1 MKNFISVAVVIVLLV
16 LASNSLFVIK
26 ETERA
31 VLLKFG
37 ALVDADLEPGL
48 HFKLPWVNTVRK
60 FDGRIMTV
68 DSPPQIYLTSEQ
80 QRLEVD
86 SFAKW
91 RIVNVENFYL
101 ATSGEEL
108 IATRLISD
116 RVNAGLRSEF
126 GNRTLR
132 EVVSGE
138 RDELM
143 LNLRNRLNE
152 DTAEEYGIEV
162 VDIRLK
168 KIDLPNEVRSSLYD
182 RMTTE
187 KNLEAQDIRSNGN
200 ELAIGIR
207 ADADRQE
214 TIVLAEAFR
223 DAEQIKGEGD
233 AIATSTYA
241 AAYEKDSEFFSF
253 RQSIN
258 AYVDTFN
265 SKGNI
270 LLIDPQS
277 DYFKYFKN
285 GALPQ

>member
-1 MKNFISVAVVIVLLV
+1 MKNFISVGIVIVIVV
-16 LASNSLFVIK
+16 LAANSMFVVK

-37 ALVDADLEPGL
+37 ALVRSDIPPGL
-48 HFKLPWVNTVRK
+48 HFKLPWVNTYRK
-60 FDGRIMTV
+60 FDGRILTV
-68 DSPPQIYLTSEQ
+68 DAPPQIYLTSEQ

-91 RIVNVENFYL
+91 RIVDVENFYL
-101 ATSGEEL
+101 ATSGEEV
-108 IATRLISD
+108 IASRLISD
-116 RVNAGLRSEF
+116 RVNAGLRAEF

-162 VDIRLK
+162 VDIRVK
-168 KIDLPNEVRSSLYD
+168 KIDLPPEVRESLYA

-223 DAEQIKGEGD
+223 DAEQIRGEGD

-258 AYVDTFN
+258 AYVDTFQ

-270 LLIDPQS
+270 LLIDPAS
-277 DYFKYFKN
+277 DFFKYFKN
-285 GALPQ
+285 GAVQE

>member
-37 ALVDADLEPGL
+37 ALVNADIEPGL

-60 FDGRIMTV
+60 FDGRILTV

-223 DAEQIKGEGD
+223 DAEQIRGEGD

-258 AYVDTFN
+258 AYVNTFN